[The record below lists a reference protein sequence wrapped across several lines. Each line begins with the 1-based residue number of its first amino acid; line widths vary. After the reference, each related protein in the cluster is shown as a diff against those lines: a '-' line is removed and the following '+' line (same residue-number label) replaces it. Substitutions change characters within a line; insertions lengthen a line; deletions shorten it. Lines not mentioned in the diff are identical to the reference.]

1 MMKKLLEKL
10 HFDSYTLALIIG
22 IAIFCLY
29 ISVASV
35 LRFEHFLSGKLDL
48 GNMMQTIWNTAHGS
62 FFQFTDPYSTETVS
76 RLGTHADFLL
86 ILLVPFYLLFPS
98 AHTLLILQAIIV
110 SLGSV
115 VIYMLG
121 RKLFENKLYSLLF
134 ALLFLMNP
142 SVIRSSLY
150 DFHAVVL
157 ATTFLLAAWY
167 SGVSKKWV
175 WFIVWCI
182 LAGIC
187 KEQVWLI
194 TGVMGLYFGWK
205 SKEYLKG
212 GVFALLS
219 FVLCYYL
226 ISIAIPHAN
235 NAPHFALEYYS
246 DYGMGMSGIIKGIL
260 TRPIQIVTT
269 ITDPERFSFLWQII
283 SPVSVFPLLA
293 PLFLV
298 FMGPELLGYLLSNNH
313 NMHVLYYQYT
323 ATLTPF
329 IFIASM
335 YGFAFLWRRLK
346 NFRFK
351 HVLFLALFTSGFFF
365 AYRYSPLPFSREPQ
379 LDMFA
384 PFPSQMSEVKNYMKT
399 ISSNSSVSS
408 SNDIAAYLSNRK
420 NIYIYPLGYD
430 ISDYVVIDKSKE
442 DLRSAEFQKI
452 VQTMYLKKD
461 FENARYVVYR
471 REEE

>member
-1 MMKKLLEKL
+1 MKRLLQKL
-10 HFDSYTLALIIG
+10 HFDSYTLILILG
-22 IAIFCLY
+22 IAMFCLF
-29 ISVASV
+29 ISVASI

-48 GNMMQTIWNTAHGS
+48 GNMMQTVWNTGHGR

-86 ILLVPFYLLFPS
+86 ILLVPVYLLFPS
-98 AHTLLILQAIIV
+98 AHTLLILQAVIV

-115 VIYMLG
+115 VIYLLG

-157 ATTFLLAAWY
+157 ATTFILAAWY
-167 SGVSKKWV
+167 SGVNKKWG
-175 WFIVWCI
+175 WFILWCV
-182 LAGIC
+182 LAGIS

-194 TGVMGLYFGWK
+194 TGVMGLYFGCK

-260 TRPIQIVTT
+260 TRPMQIVTT
-269 ITDPERFSFLWQII
+269 ITDPERFSFVWQII
-283 SPVSVFPLLA
+283 SPLSIFPLLA

-329 IFIASM
+329 IFIAAL
-335 YGFAFLWRRLK
+335 YGFAFLWRRLREAK
-346 NFRFK
+346 FK
-351 HVLFLALFTSGFFF
+351 HIIFLPLFISSFFF

-384 PFPSQMSEVKNYMKT
+384 SFSPEMGEVKTYMKT
-399 ISSNSSVSS
+399 ISPSESVSS
-408 SNDIAAYLSNRK
+408 SNDLAAYLSNRQ
-420 NIYIYPLGYD
+420 NMYIYPLGYD
-430 ISDYVVIDKSKE
+430 ISDYIVIDKAKE
-442 DLRSAEFQKI
+442 DLNSAEFKKI
-452 VQTMYLKKD
+452 MQSVYLEKD
-461 FENARYVVYR
+461 FENARYVIYR
-471 REEE
+471 RTGE